1 MAVNTDITTL
11 SQNASLNGPAGT
23 DPPSS
28 LDNAIRNALAF
39 IAQHRDGVGFN
50 PGAIYTALGFTPIRQ
65 GGALG
70 MNNNMIR
77 IGWDGTSRLRLAV
90 DNTDFSDDWPID
102 IVGNAS
108 TAGSAT
114 SAASATYATK
124 AGSADSAT
132 NASTVGGVAVGE
144 LVRRGTQNAFT
155 ISWDGTRANIL
166 VDGSVQAARTTWV
179 NVDNRP
185 SDLAAFT
192 NGPGYVQRGTASTLD
207 VGAPDESGVVGRA
220 IPNTD
225 NRIRYINAIS
235 GGLGVVVDGTAYSWP
250 INASDERLKKNIV
263 PTREDSLAKI
273 ERIQFKAFDFT
284 DELPVFAGISRKA
297 GVVAQQIK
305 QIDPDWVSSEG
316 DYLQL
321 NTETL
326 LTSAMHAIQQ
336 LSAEVK
342 ALREG
347 KP

>member
-39 IAQHRDGVGFN
+39 IAQHRDGVGFS
-50 PGAIYTALGFTPIRQ
+50 PGAITSALGFTPVQQGTGVAQVGSIIKIGWSNTAQIRLTIDATDFGPTWPMNISGSAATANSATSAGSANYATSSNYAATAGNSNTV
-65 GGALG
+65 GGISVADLVRRSSTNAFAL
-70 MNNNMIR
+70 
-77 IGWDGTSRLRLAV
+77 GWDGTRI
-90 DNTDFSDDWPID
+90 N
-102 IVGNAS
+102 G
-108 TAGSAT
+108 
-114 SAASATYATK
+114 
-124 AGSADSAT
+124 
-132 NASTVGGVAVGE
+132 
-144 LVRRGTQNAFT
+144 
-155 ISWDGTRANIL
+155 L
-166 VDGSVQAARTTWV
+166 VDGGNQPFRTTWV
-179 NVDNRP
+179 NVDGRP
-185 SDLAAFT
+185 SDLSAFS
-192 NGPGYVQRGTASTLD
+192 NGPGYVLRGPGATVD

-225 NRIRYINAIS
+225 ARIRYINVIS
-235 GGLGVVVDGTAYSWP
+235 GGLGVIVDGAAFSWP
-250 INASDERLKKNIV
+250 INPSDERLKKNLT
-263 PTREDSLAKI
+263 PTREDSLAKV
-273 ERIQFKAFDFT
+273 ERIEFKAFDFT

-297 GVVAQQIK
+297 GVVAQQIE
-305 QIDPDWVSSEG
+305 QIDPDWVSREG

-342 ALREG
+342 ALRER